1 MTQKSLMIHKSF
13 IVLRVLSNESV
24 EFDDPKECDDPQIS
38 NEPKGI
44 SIGRKYLD
52 LVIQNL
58 FFWICYLV
66 LRYGFERPAKY
77 WNVVIFVKVQR
88 SEYVA
93 NALRPTKGGRQW
105 ENIKLF
111 MSIRRL

>member
-1 MTQKSLMIHKSF
+1 MEGQFPKQIFLGDEWWIFVVFYVESKNLQMEVWFLMTQKSLMIHKSF

-52 LVIQNL
+52 LVIQNS
-58 FFWICYLV
+58 F
-66 LRYGFERPAKY
+66 
-77 WNVVIFVKVQR
+77 
-88 SEYVA
+88 
-93 NALRPTKGGRQW
+93 
-105 ENIKLF
+105 
-111 MSIRRL
+111 